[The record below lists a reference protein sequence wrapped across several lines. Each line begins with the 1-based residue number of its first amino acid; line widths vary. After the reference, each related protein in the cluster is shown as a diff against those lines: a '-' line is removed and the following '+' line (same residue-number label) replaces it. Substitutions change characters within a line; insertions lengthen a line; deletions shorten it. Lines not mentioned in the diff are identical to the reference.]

1 MRSWEELLLEGKMSD
16 PTVPTTTI
24 PEFSRLRQKGSKFE
38 GKMGHVVK
46 SCLTKQLKPKLVLAI
61 QIIFEGSI

>member
-1 MRSWEELLLEGKMSD
+1 MSD
-16 PTVPTTTI
+16 PTVPTSTM